1 MGTPLPF
8 LSLIRSPS
16 PYRAF
21 FCFVHQWAVSI
32 LLAPSSTQ
40 HQTKTK
46 NLSSILFDSHPYES
60 SEVFAFFTKN
70 HSLKGIQTLFFFFHV
85 TYLMLL
91 QKFFKKRHQ
100 HICWGKAGQRQSN
113 KDWTGQMFPMFVVL
127 SSPPVNI
134 SQNYETC
141 SLKNSF

>member
-70 HSLKGIQTLFFFFHV
+70 HSLKGIQTLFFFSCHIFDAV
-85 TYLMLL
+85 TKVFLKKDISISVWVKLAKDSRTKTGLDKCFRCLLSYLHRL
-91 QKFFKKRHQ
+91 
-100 HICWGKAGQRQSN
+100 
-113 KDWTGQMFPMFVVL
+113 
-127 SSPPVNI
+127 
-134 SQNYETC
+134 
-141 SLKNSF
+141 